1 MNLGTAPFDA
11 VGAPFFSGNA
21 TVFHGEGGIVWT
33 GGISVF
39 IVTDFLQGTFIAGVV
54 RDQSPGEME
63 IVQQGTIKGSG
74 VKGGIT
80 KESVWMEAGMQGKEV
95 GKDRNQRGS
104 VANRFV
110 FIRGIRFL
118 FNSQLRMSLFKA
130 GIIGKGNVADN
141 PKTVGKDGEFIGI
154 AEMAVDVHLFCIR
167 AGGGMGRHKAVSHG
181 VWINFGLV
189 LVKGSEFSDEGI
201 EVFGIVFGNIKLNTG
216 GVKGKDPGQLGID
229 HLADGLSIVH
239 HLFKHG

>member
-54 RDQSPGEME
+54 RDQSSGEME

-74 VKGGIT
+74 VKGEIT
-80 KESVWMEAGMQGKEV
+80 EESVWLEAEMKGKEV

-110 FIRGIRFL
+110 
-118 FNSQLRMSLFKA
+118 
-130 GIIGKGNVADN
+130 
-141 PKTVGKDGEFIGI
+141 FIGI

-189 LVKGSEFSDEGI
+189 LVKGFEFSDEGI
-201 EVFGIVFGNIKLNTG
+201 EVFGIVFADVKLNTG

-229 HLADGLSIVH
+229 HLADGLRIVH
-239 HLFKHG
+239 HLFKHE